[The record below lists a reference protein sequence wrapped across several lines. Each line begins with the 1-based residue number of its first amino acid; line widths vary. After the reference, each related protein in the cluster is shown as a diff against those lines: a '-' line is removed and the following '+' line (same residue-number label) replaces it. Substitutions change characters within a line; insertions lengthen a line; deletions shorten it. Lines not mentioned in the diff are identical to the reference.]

1 MSQPWIKDGKKTH
14 LYDTLTEF
22 FFFFIYDGNRI
33 ATASSFQRGKGTV
46 TWMKGNESTF
56 IKYHQDPPV
65 HGDGSNFPSW
75 PCHIRLTLSEILH
88 CVCSSPATNDLWRS
102 ADRQHPDAASV
113 FANVLEDF
121 SRLTLLFTPSLTSVA
136 ISHIA
141 FWLTLCDTLDTSDP
155 KGWNCGTW
163 WVFADTKFLT
173 AEAAVTLSCSGL
185 RSCSKPDKVV
195 LHLKVSFKKCQSLKL
210 ILNFVST

>member
-1 MSQPWIKDGKKTH
+1 MNKGREKDTPLWH
-14 LYDTLTEF
+14 PHFSTVLF
-22 FFFFIYDGNRI
+22 FFYYGNRI
-33 ATASSFQRGKGTV
+33 ATASSFQRGKWTV

-88 CVCSSPATNDLWRS
+88 CVCSSPATNDLWLS
-102 ADRQHPDAASV
+102 ADQQHPDVASV
-113 FANVLEDF
+113 FANVLENF
-121 SRLTLLFTPSLTSVA
+121 SRMTLLFTPSLTSVA

-141 FWLTLCDTLDTSDP
+141 FWLTLCDTHDTSDP
-155 KGWNCGTW
+155 KGWNCGAW

-173 AEAAVTLSCSGL
+173 AEAAAVTLSCSGL

-195 LHLKVSFKKCQSLKL
+195 LRLKVSFKKCQSLKL
-210 ILNFVST
+210 IWTLFRLS